1 MLGYAVLF
9 FFLLTSF
16 LSYIE
21 RFIGKYK
28 LPIYIT
34 IGAALIILAAT
45 REIGIDPDS
54 ENYENAFLHHYSST
68 TADMVEYSFILISQI
83 IQLFSNDVHYLFL
96 FYAIFGVTLKFVAFR
111 KLCEFWFLPLVVY
124 ISYYYIFHELMQIR
138 TGIMAGMF
146 LLAIKPLG
154 EGKRLK
160 AFFYIAIGFI
170 FHYSALA
177 LLPLLFLSNKPMS
190 TIQRTLWAL
199 IIPFGYMIHFYGFTA
214 LLELSTELPYIGQ
227 KLAAY
232 QLGTERGNVIDI
244 VNVFNLLFIITNIL
258 YLYLLYFHDTII
270 EHNKYYPLLMKIFAL
285 SILSYT
291 ALSGFPVLAERI
303 NLLLFLVSTILF
315 TNIYYTIKPRW
326 AGITAVILVAFAY
339 LNISITSIDLSILW
353 VKNK

>member
-146 LLAIKPLG
+146 LLAI
-154 EGKRLK
+154 
-160 AFFYIAIGFI
+160 

-232 QLGTERGNVIDI
+232 QLGTER
-244 VNVFNLLFIITNIL
+244 
-258 YLYLLYFHDTII
+258 
-270 EHNKYYPLLMKIFAL
+270 
-285 SILSYT
+285 
-291 ALSGFPVLAERI
+291 
-303 NLLLFLVSTILF
+303 
-315 TNIYYTIKPRW
+315 
-326 AGITAVILVAFAY
+326 
-339 LNISITSIDLSILW
+339 
-353 VKNK
+353 